1 MSISNDIRNLLDI
14 QDANIIFEENCVK
27 EGMLNGR
34 ACKYITGKLTLD
46 PRHYKHC
53 GIKNEDYTVIKN
65 GTQMSRITLPITG
78 VHPTYLC
85 LKKQRLSCKA
95 CDSSFTAE
103 TPIVKKEPHGFSRG
117 SCQSNILV
125 ECFGCL
131 RASGSIYCMAL
142 LIAVGPSPNPV
153 AINFTLP
160 GYVLISPAA

>member
-1 MSISNDIRNLLDI
+1 LSISNDIRNLLDI

-65 GTQMSRITLPITG
+65 GIQMSRITLPITG
-78 VHPTYLC
+78 LHPTYLC
-85 LKKQRLSCKA
+85 LKKQRFSCKA

-103 TPIVKKEPHGFSRG
+103 TPIVKK
-117 SCQSNILV
+117 
-125 ECFGCL
+125 
-131 RASGSIYCMAL
+131 
-142 LIAVGPSPNPV
+142 NPYISKNTNAQV
-153 AINFTLP
+153 VIRSAEAQP
-160 GYVLISPAA
+160 LISIARDYCSQ